1 MKTNN
6 PDIFD
11 IDLHDF
17 ESRVL
22 EASHHKLILV
32 DFWADWCSPCLV
44 IAPMLKKIIDE
55 FEGQVSLAKLEV
67 DEGDNMKLA
76 GKFQTRGFPTI
87 ILFKDG
93 EEQERFAGAKPMHFI
108 REFIDRHL

>member
-1 MKTNN
+1 MKTEN

-11 IDLHDF
+11 INLSDF
-17 ESRVL
+17 DTQVL
-22 EASHHKLILV
+22 QTSHEKPVLV

-44 IAPMLKKIIDE
+44 IAPMLKKIIEE
-55 FEGQVSLAKLEV
+55 FDGQVSLAKLEV
-67 DEGDNMKLA
+67 DEGENMKLA
-76 GKFQTRGFPTI
+76 GRYQTRGFPTI
-87 ILFKDG
+87 ILFRDG

>member
-6 PDIFD
+6 PDIFN

-22 EASHHKLILV
+22 EASHRKPILV

-44 IAPMLKKIIDE
+44 IAPMLKKIINE

-76 GKFQTRGFPTI
+76 GQFQTRGFPTI

-93 EEQERFAGAKPMHFI
+93 KEQERFAGAKPMHFI
-108 REFIDRHL
+108 REFIERHL